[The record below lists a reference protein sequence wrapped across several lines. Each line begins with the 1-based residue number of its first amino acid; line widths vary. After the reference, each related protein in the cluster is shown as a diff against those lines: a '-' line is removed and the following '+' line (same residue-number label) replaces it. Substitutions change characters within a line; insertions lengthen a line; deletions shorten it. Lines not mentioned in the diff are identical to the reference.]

1 LSIETSSPANILIN
15 GPAARLGDL
24 GLAKVLMMDDDFEN
38 VDDVASYVAMPRFFR
53 TPELVSIARGEKADL
68 TTASDIYQLGSVLY
82 RCLTNFNPQR
92 PPKEIFTEDIELD
105 VRPIS
110 GVGGHRLDTLLE
122 QMLDNV
128 PSKRPAAS
136 EVLNS
141 LNIIHNEICT
151 ADLDATGMMR

>member
-1 LSIETSSPANILIN
+1 
-15 GPAARLGDL
+15 
-24 GLAKVLMMDDDFEN
+24 VLMMEDDLEN
-38 VDDVASYVAMPRFFR
+38 VVDVASYVAMPRFFR
-53 TPELVSIARGEKADL
+53 TPELVAIARGDKVDL

-82 RCLTNFNPQR
+82 RCVTNFNPQR
-92 PPKEIFTEDIELD
+92 PPKETFTEDIELD
-105 VRPIS
+105 VRPIP
-110 GVGGHRLDTLLE
+110 GVGGHRLDALLE

-128 PSKRPAAS
+128 PSKRPAAP